1 MILAKLLISPPN
13 FICLDEPTTHLDI
26 DGVEALTNC
35 FQKYE
40 GTLCFISHDLF
51 FVKNIANHIVEITPG
66 ELKNYHGNLEYYLEK
81 KAGALSEQ
89 TSQKSGRPSGSTD
102 NKKKTKPEDIKNQQL
117 KQAHVRHNEAL
128 KRLEEIKKTSRVLEA
143 ESKQLETESYVKS
156 RFLSDAFGRDPNM
169 IKEYGI
175 RLKEIQKRM
184 RDIVVLLDQL
194 REEKIRISK

>member
-1 MILAKLLISPPN
+1 MSS
-13 FICLDEPTTHLDI
+13 
-26 DGVEALTNC
+26 C

-51 FVKNIANHIVEITPG
+51 FVKNIANHIVEVTPG
-66 ELKNYHGNLEYYLEK
+66 VLKNYHGNLDYYLEK
-81 KAGALSEQ
+81 KAGIE
-89 TSQKSGRPSGSTD
+89 TQKSGQKVKNAANND
-102 NKKKTKPEDIKNQQL
+102 NKRNEPASLEDIKNQQL
-117 KQAHVRHNEAL
+117 KQAHARHNEAL
-128 KRLEEIKKTSRVLEA
+128 KRLEEIKKESRALEA

-184 RDIVVLLDQL
+184 RDIVVILDQL
-194 REEKIRISK
+194 QEEKIQISK